1 MRRKT
6 TMNENE
12 ILSTLN
18 SIIQEMEQL
27 KIIVKELEEQLKRQD
42 KK

>member
-1 MRRKT
+1 
-6 TMNENE
+6 MNENE

>member
-1 MRRKT
+1 
-6 TMNENE
+6 MNENE

-27 KIIVKELEEQLKRQD
+27 KITIKELEEQLKRQD